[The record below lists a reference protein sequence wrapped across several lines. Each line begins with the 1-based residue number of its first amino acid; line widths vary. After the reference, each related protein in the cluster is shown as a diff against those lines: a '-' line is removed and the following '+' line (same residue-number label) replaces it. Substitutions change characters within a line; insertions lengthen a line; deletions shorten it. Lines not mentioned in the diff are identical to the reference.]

1 MGAPPAIGD
10 GGRVTREPDMKVLV
24 RIAIAQLRR
33 EREERL
39 AKMRSIEVERGKA
52 A

>member
-1 MGAPPAIGD
+1 MTE
-10 GGRVTREPDMKVLV
+10 RQPDIRVLV

-39 AKMRSIEVERGKA
+39 AKMRPIEEERGKA